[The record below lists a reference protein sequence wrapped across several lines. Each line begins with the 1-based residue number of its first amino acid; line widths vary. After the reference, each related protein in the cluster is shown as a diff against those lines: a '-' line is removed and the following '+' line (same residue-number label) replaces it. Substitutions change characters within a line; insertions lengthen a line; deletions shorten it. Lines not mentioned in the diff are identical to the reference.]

1 MELGFL
7 RKYAKKNRSINMVK
21 INIGSRC
28 VECNEDTSFGSGR
41 FVNRIPAS
49 VDTTCG
55 DKEYEIEGY
64 LCPECNQ
71 LECDRCDNLIGVDED
86 ITPWSLGLE
95 EDEFED
101 GAYRVHSECLT
112 SKEKMIGEKNNG

>member
-1 MELGFL
+1 MTLICVHWG
-7 RKYAKKNRSINMVK
+7 INMVEK
-21 INIGSRC
+21 IDIGNKC